1 MNSGN
6 QLKLIAVAAM
16 ASNRVIGKNGQ
27 LPWHLPEDLKFFKEL
42 TSGHAVIMGRKTF
55 DSIGRP
61 LPKRKN
67 IIISKSLQRAHAGTS
82 LVNSIEE
89 IFSANL
95 GVTGDLYVIGGA
107 QVYESLMPHISEL
120 FLSYI
125 HKEYSG
131 DTTFPEF
138 ENKFGDYKQVKQFD
152 QFEVRHYKRSLPES

>member
-1 MNSGN
+1 MVSGN
-6 QLKLIAVAAM
+6 NLKLIAVAAM

-27 LPWHLPEDLKFFKEL
+27 LPWRLSEDLKFFKEL

-61 LPKRKN
+61 LPNRKN
-67 IIISKSLQRAHAGTS
+67 IIISKSLQRAHAGTI
-82 LVNSIEE
+82 LVKSIEE
-89 IFSANL
+89 ILSADL
-95 GVTGDLYVIGGA
+95 GLTGELYVIGGA

-125 HKEYSG
+125 HQEYSG

-138 ENKFGDYKQVKQFD
+138 ENTFGDYKLIKQFD
-152 QFEVRHYKRSLPES
+152 QFEVRHYVRSLPDC